1 MKKLGGQ
8 RSGCTIIK
16 LLPLNK
22 HLIVLIVK
30 VLVGAFNKAKVR
42 VEVFSGHCEISRGAV
57 GTCAVQ
63 SLVTCCAPV
72 TLPAML
78 ASAAPCPLTNTSRAS
93 TCGRNSFLLIQV
105 ITIQHLLYYHHNF
118 RNLIPKLIH
127 FITRKFQ
134 KFSIKDIILIITSH
148 TLPLH
153 RYTYVVF
160 RRHGVC
166 MCTMLVWPSVKY
178 VTFQRG
184 SFVEPFNSIY
194 YLYFKLL

>member
-1 MKKLGGQ
+1 
-8 RSGCTIIK
+8 
-16 LLPLNK
+16 
-22 HLIVLIVK
+22 
-30 VLVGAFNKAKVR
+30 
-42 VEVFSGHCEISRGAV
+42 
-57 GTCAVQ
+57 
-63 SLVTCCAPV
+63 
-72 TLPAML
+72 ML

-118 RNLIPKLIH
+118 RYLIPKLIH

-160 RRHGVC
+160 YLEGTVYVYCVLCRCGLQSNMLRFSGAALWSLSIVFIIYTLNSYEMKFTYHNTYLCRHWIIIFIMFMSGQLC
-166 MCTMLVWPSVKY
+166 
-178 VTFQRG
+178 FEQ
-184 SFVEPFNSIY
+184 IY
-194 YLYFKLL
+194 FM